1 MLALILLFLGFVL
14 FMLSFIFITLDI
26 ENYKSNRY
34 ENLKGNELSK
44 RSSQSLL
51 FGLLALLLAVII
63 SLTYT

>member
-14 FMLSFIFITLDI
+14 FMLSFIFIILDI
-26 ENYKSNRY
+26 ENYKSNQY